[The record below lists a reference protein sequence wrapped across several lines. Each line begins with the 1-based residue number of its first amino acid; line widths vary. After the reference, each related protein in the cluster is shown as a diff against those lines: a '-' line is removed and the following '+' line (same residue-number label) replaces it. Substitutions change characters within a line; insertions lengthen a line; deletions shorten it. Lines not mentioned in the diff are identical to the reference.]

1 MVHAAATTGRHDETR
16 RPAMRRRWVVRDVMT
31 KDVVFVGPDTG
42 YKELVQVMLRNA
54 VSALP
59 VIDAGGQVIGIVSEM
74 DLMCKVEF
82 AVTEAPTRHRLER
95 RQQRLTRA
103 KSEADTAAE
112 LMTSPVKTISD
123 NATVAAAAVMMHREG
138 VKRLPVV
145 DASGVLLGIVSR
157 ADVLRGYL
165 RPDAEI
171 RWEVAEEVLRRGMW
185 LMPEQVQVTV
195 NQGIVTL
202 TGHVE
207 RSSLAHITIQLVR
220 ATAGVVDVVDKL
232 TFRADDTVDPRGVRV
247 G

>member
-1 MVHAAATTGRHDETR
+1 
-16 RPAMRRRWVVRDVMT
+16 MRRRWVVRDVMT
-31 KDVVFVGPDTG
+31 KDVVFVNPDAG
-42 YKELVQVMLRNA
+42 YKDIVEIMLRNA

-59 VIDAGGQVIGIVSEM
+59 VIDTDGQVLGIVSEL

-82 AVTEAPTRHRLER
+82 AVTEAPPRRRLER
-95 RQQRLTRA
+95 RQQRMTRA

-112 LMTSPVKTISD
+112 LMTSPAKVISD
-123 NATVAAAAVMMHREG
+123 DATVAAAAVMMHREG

-145 DASGVLLGIVSR
+145 DAAGALVGIVSR
-157 ADVLRGYL
+157 ADVLRGFL

-185 LMPEQVQVTV
+185 LEPAQVQVAV
-195 NQGIVTL
+195 NRGIVTL

-207 RSSLAHITIQLVR
+207 RSSLANITVQLVR

-232 TFRADDTVDPRGVRV
+232 TFRADDAADPRGVRV
-247 G
+247 S